1 MEIISALSSKYNT
14 FPMKVL
20 SLAVLTFVVA
30 AATTKAQTGF
40 IDRLEAH
47 VEGQGDIKVDQDPR
61 LTDIVNGVVVVPS
74 SLATTSKVNAI
85 TTESKVRQD
94 NDDIVRNK
102 ESGMHRKVRGYRVQ
116 VYFGGNQ
123 RADQMKAQ
131 KIGEKVTSMFPELRA
146 YTTFE
151 SLHWRCR
158 IGDFINREDASAYM
172 HKIKAKGIDGAM
184 VVRSEVY
191 VPKDEVR

>member
-1 MEIISALSSKYNT
+1 
-14 FPMKVL
+14 MKVL
-20 SLAVLTFVVA
+20 SLAVLTFVA
-30 AATTKAQTGF
+30 ASTATKAQTDF

-47 VEGQGDIKVDQDPR
+47 VEGQGDIRVDQDPR
-61 LTDIVNGVVVVPS
+61 LTDIANGVVIVPS

-94 NDDIVRNK
+94 NEDIVRSK
-102 ESGMHRKVRGYRVQ
+102 ESGMHQKVRGYRVQ

-131 KIGEKVTSMFPELRA
+131 KMGDKVTAMFPELRA

-158 IGDFINREDASAYM
+158 IGDFVNREDASAYM

-191 VPKDEVR
+191 VPKSEVR